1 MRDYAI
7 ERRMPI
13 GRYQEEL
20 VALVVDIPD
29 FTGLFRA
36 QKIEVCVFQFFH
48 IIPQA
53 EAKPYWP
60 ESM

>member
-1 MRDYAI
+1 
-7 ERRMPI
+7 MPI